1 MQTPLDFYTFK
12 ARLLPALLV
21 ALPLVITGIALFPK
35 YLIGWK
41 SLYAVAVS
49 CGFVYLL
56 AELGRRA
63 GALKQEKLFKA
74 WGGKP
79 SVDMLRHR
87 KAANKALVA
96 ERHRKLVLLFPH
108 LPLPS
113 PEDERRNPKKAD
125 EIYEV
130 VGRALIE
137 RTRDKQTFFLLFQE
151 NCSYGFWRN
160 LWGLKPAGI
169 AVSLLALASIAA
181 VDLLRP
187 AYFVSL
193 DKGALI
199 VPVILDVVFLC
210 VWIFWVT
217 SKSIR
222 IPAEAYSERLIETC
236 DELLRRDEL
245 KKTAT

>member
-1 MQTPLDFYTFK
+1 MQAPLDFYTFK

-21 ALPLVITGIALFPK
+21 ALPLVITGIGLFPK
-35 YLIGWK
+35 YLAGWK
-41 SLYAVAVS
+41 SLYAVATS
-49 CGFVYLL
+49 CGLVYLL

-79 SVDMLRHR
+79 SVDLLRHR

-96 ERHRKLVLLFPH
+96 ERHRKLALLFPH
-108 LPLPS
+108 LALPS
-113 PEDERRNPKKAD
+113 SEDERRNPKKAD

-130 VGRALIE
+130 VGKALID
-137 RTRDKQTFFLLFQE
+137 RTRDKQVFPLLFQE

-169 AVSLLALASIAA
+169 TVSVLTLASIAA
-181 VDLLRP
+181 VGLLRP
-187 AYFVSL
+187 AYLAFL

-199 VPVILDVVFLC
+199 VTVIVDVAFLC
-210 VWIFWVT
+210 AWIFWVT
-217 SKSIR
+217 PKAIR
-222 IPAEAYSERLIETC
+222 VPAEAYAERLLEAS
-236 DELLRRDEL
+236 DELLRQEEL
-245 KKTAT
+245 KRTAK